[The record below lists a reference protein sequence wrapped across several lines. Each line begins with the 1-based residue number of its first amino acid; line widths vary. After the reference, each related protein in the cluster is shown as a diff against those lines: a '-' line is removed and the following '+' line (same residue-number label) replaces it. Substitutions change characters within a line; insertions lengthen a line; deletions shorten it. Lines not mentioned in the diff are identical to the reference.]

1 MDTLLRKRKRPVLDE
16 IRANDFLIIRCVIEL
31 CATTA
36 VLNAQRKKTHGHCV
50 IVGINPLIL
59 FLRVLTP
66 NRLKA
71 GAHEKQLRI
80 SRK

>member
-36 VLNAQRKKTHGHCV
+36 VLNAQRKTSRGYHV
-50 IVGINPLIL
+50 NFGIYPFII
-59 FLRVLTP
+59 FLRVQTP
-66 NRLKA
+66 ISLKA